1 VDEVNLLAEE
11 ISDALLDAAA
21 QGRFTVRRGPLS
33 ATYRSRFILIGS
45 MNPEEGNLR
54 PQILDRY
61 GLRVVV
67 RGLTDVQERLEAYRR
82 VQAYQFNPRLVAESY
97 AVEMERVRADIQV
110 ARDGLS
116 RVALPDGAAS
126 LGLEIINQLQID
138 SLRAEITLFE
148 AARAYA
154 AIDGRF
160 EVTPAD
166 LLEVAPMSLRM
177 RRTSF
182 IKEFCTQQQVE
193 VGEIMN
199 ISHSIFKTTVSKES
213 PEDDQSSEA
222 DHGNPESK
230 AG

>member
-1 VDEVNLLAEE
+1 
-11 ISDALLDAAA
+11 
-21 QGRFTVRRGPLS
+21 
-33 ATYRSRFILIGS
+33 
-45 MNPEEGNLR
+45 
-54 PQILDRY
+54 
-61 GLRVVV
+61 
-67 RGLTDVQERLEAYRR
+67 
-82 VQAYQFNPRLVAESY
+82 
-97 AVEMERVRADIQV
+97 MELVRADIQV
-110 ARDGLS
+110 ARDSLS
-116 RVALPDGAAS
+116 RVALPEEAAS

-166 LLEVAPMSLRM
+166 LLEVAPMSLQM

-199 ISHSIFKTTVSKES
+199 ISHSLFKTAVSKES

-222 DHGNPESK
+222 DHGNPEYK